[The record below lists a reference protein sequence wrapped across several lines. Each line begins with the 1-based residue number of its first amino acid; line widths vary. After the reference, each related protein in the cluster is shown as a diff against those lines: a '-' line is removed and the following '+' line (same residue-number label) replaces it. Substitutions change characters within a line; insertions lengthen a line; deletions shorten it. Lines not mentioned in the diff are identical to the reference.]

1 MKMWI
6 YLSVMAHIMQMNTRM
21 SLQKHSIPEVVS
33 LQQEN
38 FVCPATR
45 AIFSQCCEMYCWE
58 LI

>member
-1 MKMWI
+1 
-6 YLSVMAHIMQMNTRM
+6 MAHIMQMNTRM